1 MTPPGLDAAM
11 VQVKLRTMR
20 ELLDDMDAAG
30 SLDPTILQG
39 DRMLRHGVERIL
51 TQLVEL
57 AAGINGH
64 LAVARL
70 GRGAATY
77 RESFEL
83 AAQLGA
89 LPDDLAERLLPSVGL
104 RNVLVHEYAAVD
116 LRLVAAGVERARS
129 DYRAYIK
136 AVAGFLPG

>member
-1 MTPPGLDAAM
+1 MTPPVLDGAM
-11 VQVKLRTMR
+11 LQAKLRAMR
-20 ELLDDMDAAG
+20 ELLDDLDALPSIDLAA
-30 SLDPTILQG
+30 LRA

-57 AAGINGH
+57 AVAVNGH

-77 RESFEL
+77 RESFAL
-83 AAQLGA
+83 AARAGA
-89 LPDDLAERLLPSVGL
+89 LPADLAERLAPSVGL

-116 LRLVAAGVERARS
+116 LRLVVAAVDQART
-129 DYRAYIK
+129 DYRAY
-136 AVAGFLPG
+136 VAAIADVLA